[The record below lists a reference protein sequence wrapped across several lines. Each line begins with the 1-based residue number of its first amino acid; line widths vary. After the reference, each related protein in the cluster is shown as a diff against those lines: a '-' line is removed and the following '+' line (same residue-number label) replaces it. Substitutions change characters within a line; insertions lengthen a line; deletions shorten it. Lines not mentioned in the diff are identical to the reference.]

1 MTTGS
6 NKMIGAFDAK
16 PLTLSFFTAI
26 ADYTQSL
33 GTVTTDT
40 KARHM
45 RPMSRDITMV
55 DLRVSGFRT

>member
-40 KARHM
+40 KAQ
-45 RPMSRDITMV
+45 
-55 DLRVSGFRT
+55 